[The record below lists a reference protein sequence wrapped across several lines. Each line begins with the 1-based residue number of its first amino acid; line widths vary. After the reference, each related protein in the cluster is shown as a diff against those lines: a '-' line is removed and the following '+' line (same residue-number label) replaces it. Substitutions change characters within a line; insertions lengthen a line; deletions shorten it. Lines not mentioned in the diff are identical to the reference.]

1 MRGNKY
7 EGAAAPVY
15 LAEKNR
21 RSAEKNSKSTMRLVA
36 LALIVSLIAMLFSI
50 VDYFGDRTWRKD
62 QLETLQ
68 KIQANT
74 KAD

>member
-1 MRGNKY
+1 
-7 EGAAAPVY
+7 
-15 LAEKNR
+15 
-21 RSAEKNSKSTMRLVA
+21 MRLVA